1 MQMYGKECP
10 IDNLRLLSR
19 VERKEEL
26 EIKNQKLVNAFQNGL
41 TEHMEELRT
50 LVVAGVDIQQ
60 QQLLALEEQLQ
71 TFLNFKD
78 QVLRKE
84 LN

>member
-41 TEHMEELRT
+41 TEHVEEL
-50 LVVAGVDIQQ
+50 
-60 QQLLALEEQLQ
+60 
-71 TFLNFKD
+71 FKD
-78 QVLRKE
+78 QVLR
-84 LN
+84 